1 MIKFLTTVA
10 LFLVSS
16 VLFSQN
22 VFDKFENDENVTTV
36 IVNKKMFEM
45 MGKMKMDASDKQAQQ
60 FMTLVKKLDNLKV
73 FVTSNA
79 KITSE
84 MKTTTDRYLK
94 SGNLEELMRI
104 NDSGKSVKIH
114 IKPGAKDTQVK
125 ELFMFIEGGPKD
137 KETVLLSLT
146 GDFDL
151 NDISLL
157 TEKMNLPGGDDLKK
171 ASKNKK

>member
-1 MIKFLTTVA
+1 MIKFLSSLA
-10 LFLVSS
+10 LLLVST
-16 VLFSQN
+16 VLFSQT
-22 VFDKFENDENVTTV
+22 VFDKFENDDQITAV

-45 MGKMKMDASDKQAQQ
+45 MGKFKIDNTDKQAQQ
-60 FMTLVKKLDNLKV
+60 FMNLAKKLDNLKV
-73 FVTSNA
+73 FVTSNT
-79 KITSE
+79 KITNE
-84 MKTTTDRYLK
+84 MRATTDRYLK
-94 SGNLEELMRI
+94 SGNLEELMRV
-104 NDSGKSVKIH
+104 SEGGRSVKIH
-114 IKPGAKDTQVK
+114 FKPGAKDTQVR

-171 ASKNKK
+171 ASKGKK

>member
-1 MIKFLTTVA
+1 MIKFVTTVA
-10 LFLVSS
+10 LFLVST

-45 MGKMKMDASDKQAQQ
+45 MGKMKMDGSDKQAQQ
-60 FMTLVKKLDNLKV
+60 FMALVKKLDNLKV
-73 FVTSNA
+73 FVTSNS
-79 KITSE
+79 KVSNE

-94 SGNLEELMRI
+94 SGNLEELMRV

-114 IKPGAKDTQVK
+114 IKPGSKDTQVK